1 MTTNNSE
8 TRHLIRGL
16 GLIAAISV
24 IIGNVIGTGVFLK
37 ARVMTCN
44 VGDPNWVIAAWIAA
58 GLLSLAGALTYA
70 ELTAMKPEAGGPY
83 VFMRDAF
90 GKIWS
95 FLFGWTQLLIIRTGS
110 QAAVAV
116 VFAIALND
124 YLGGGL
130 RHVLIET
137 TIFGLPWTVTSL
149 ELVAIMV
156 IAIFTTLNCLSVSI
170 SGYIATVLTGV
181 KIGLVIFVGLGA
193 FLWVT
198 GGSFDHFTMNS
209 AGGACEGVAESVRFG
224 SAEYTFLAG
233 FAAAMLGALWGY
245 DGWDNLSF
253 VAGEVKNPGRNLPIA
268 IIGSVVLIII
278 LYVFAQVAYFYVLD
292 PVAVASVS
300 ETGSVGMA
308 VVSRFFGGDPLTFAT
323 GVAVAIFTMG
333 LMLSS
338 LGTLH
343 TSILSNSRIPYAM
356 AEDGVMFRLFSKLSV
371 NGVPVNAVIFQGIW
385 ATVLALSGSFDTL
398 TDYVIFA
405 SWIFYAMI
413 TMSIF
418 VFRKR
423 EPNAER
429 PYKAW
434 GYPVV
439 PVIFLLVTGWLLVNT
454 LMTSPVQSLIGI
466 GFIVL
471 GLPVYFFLT
480 AGNKKDEAAG

>member
-1 MTTNNSE
+1 MTNDNSE

-70 ELTAMKPEAGGPY
+70 ELTAMKPQAGGPY

-156 IAIFTTLNCLSVSI
+156 IAIFTTLNCLSVSV

-198 GGSFDHFTMNS
+198 GGSFDHFTMTS
-209 AGGACEGVAESVRFG
+209 AGGACEGVADSVKFG

-253 VAGEVKNPGRNLPIA
+253 VAGEVKDPGRNLPIA
-268 IIGSVVLIII
+268 IIGSVLLIIV
-278 LYVFAQVAYFYVLD
+278 LYVIAQVAYFYVLD

-356 AEDGVMFRLFSKLSV
+356 AEDGVMFKLFSKLSV

-423 EPNAER
+423 EPDAER
-429 PYKAW
+429 PYRAW
-434 GYPVV
+434 GYPIV
-439 PVIFLLVTGWLLVNT
+439 PVIFLLVTGWLLINT
-454 LMTSPVQSLIGI
+454 LMTSPVQSMIGI
-466 GFIVL
+466 GFILL

-480 AGNKKDEAAG
+480 AGNKKDEKAE